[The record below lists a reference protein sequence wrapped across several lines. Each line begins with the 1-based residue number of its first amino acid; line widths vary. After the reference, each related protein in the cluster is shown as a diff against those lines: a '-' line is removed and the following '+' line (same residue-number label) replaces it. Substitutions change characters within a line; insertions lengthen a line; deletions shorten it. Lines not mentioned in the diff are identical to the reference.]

1 MRRCCDNNTAP
12 LSACKSRSMIWR
24 TKLQMNWRKLNKEI
38 ALMSEDQV
46 LDLLNQE
53 RAGAKRISILERLH
67 QRYTA
72 MRTARERMELLK
84 EARAL

>member
-1 MRRCCDNNTAP
+1 
-12 LSACKSRSMIWR
+12 
-24 TKLQMNWRKLNKEI
+24 LQLNWRKLNKEL

-53 RAGAKRISILERLH
+53 RVGARRISIMERLH

-72 MRTARERMELLK
+72 LRASRERMELFK

>member
-1 MRRCCDNNTAP
+1 M
-12 LSACKSRSMIWR
+12 S
-24 TKLQMNWRKLNKEI
+24 MNWRKLNKEL
-38 ALMSEDQV
+38 ALMTEDQV
-46 LDLLNQE
+46 LSLLNEE

-72 MRTARERMELLK
+72 LRTSRERMELLK

>member
-1 MRRCCDNNTAP
+1 
-12 LSACKSRSMIWR
+12 
-24 TKLQMNWRKLNKEI
+24 
-38 ALMSEDQV
+38 MSEDQV

-72 MRTARERMELLK
+72 LRTARERMELLK

>member
-1 MRRCCDNNTAP
+1 MQ
-12 LSACKSRSMIWR
+12 L
-24 TKLQMNWRKLNKEI
+24 NWRKLNKEL

-53 RAGAKRISILERLH
+53 RVGARRISILERLH

-72 MRTARERMELLK
+72 LRASRERMELFK

>member
-1 MRRCCDNNTAP
+1 
-12 LSACKSRSMIWR
+12 
-24 TKLQMNWRKLNKEI
+24 LQLNWRKLNKEL

-53 RAGAKRISILERLH
+53 RVGARRISILERLH

-72 MRTARERMELLK
+72 LRASRERMELFK

>member
-1 MRRCCDNNTAP
+1 
-12 LSACKSRSMIWR
+12 
-24 TKLQMNWRKLNKEI
+24 MNWRKLNKEI

-53 RAGAKRISILERLH
+53 RAGAKRISIMERLH

-72 MRTARERMELLK
+72 LRTSRERMELFK

>member
-1 MRRCCDNNTAP
+1 LRNRLRN
-12 LSACKSRSMIWR
+12 WR
-24 TKLQMNWRKLNKEI
+24 TKLQLNWRKLNKEL

-53 RAGAKRISILERLH
+53 RVGARRISILERLH

-72 MRTARERMELLK
+72 LRTARERIELLK
-84 EARAL
+84 EAQTL

>member
-1 MRRCCDNNTAP
+1 MT
-12 LSACKSRSMIWR
+12 
-24 TKLQMNWRKLNKEI
+24 
-38 ALMSEDQV
+38 EDQV
-46 LDLLNQE
+46 LSLLNEE

>member
-1 MRRCCDNNTAP
+1 
-12 LSACKSRSMIWR
+12 
-24 TKLQMNWRKLNKEI
+24 MNWRKLNKEL
-38 ALMSEDQV
+38 ALMTEDQV
-46 LDLLNQE
+46 LSLLNEE

>member
-1 MRRCCDNNTAP
+1 
-12 LSACKSRSMIWR
+12 
-24 TKLQMNWRKLNKEI
+24 
-38 ALMSEDQV
+38 MSEDQV

-53 RAGAKRISILERLH
+53 RLGAKRISILERLH

-72 MRTARERMELLK
+72 LRASRERMELFK

>member
-1 MRRCCDNNTAP
+1 M
-12 LSACKSRSMIWR
+12 S
-24 TKLQMNWRKLNKEI
+24 MNWRKLNKEI

-72 MRTARERMELLK
+72 LRASRERMELFK